1 MRDQGAPAR
10 TADGEDLDDWTNERV
25 ARQRALRA
33 AVLIDA
39 IRCLVGAGGTRVPA
53 GSLACAPDCS
63 AIITVPHCARTVTQ
77 PCTADAQCPGGET
90 CVAGCAACGN
100 GFVNPGEECDEG
112 AGNRDAP
119 NHCRPDCTLPRCG
132 DATLDFPH
140 CAGDPDTACT
150 TAEDCPAGA
159 ACEPGEACD
168 LGTATCIGGSNGGAP
183 CCAESNCP
191 GGDCP
196 GDGCTANRNDIAGC
210 CRCDCTLSPCGNCDD
225 GEPCTDDRCEPLVGC
240 VHVARPDATSCGDGD
255 PCNGEET
262 CRDGRCTPGPAPS

>member
-63 AIITVPHCARTVTQ
+63 AIITVPHCARTVTH

-100 GFVNPGEECDEG
+100 GFVDPGEECDEG
-112 AGNRDAP
+112 PATATRRTTVVPTAP
-119 NHCRPDCTLPRCG
+119 SRAAAMRPSTFPTAPATPIRHAPPPRTARRARPASRARR
-132 DATLDFPH
+132 ATSAQRP
-140 CAGDPDTACT
+140 AS
-150 TAEDCPAGA
+150 AGA
-159 ACEPGEACD
+159 TAALPVAPSPTARAATAPATGAPR
-168 LGTATCIGGSNGGAP
+168 TATTSRVAAGATAP
-183 CCAESNCP
+183 CP
-191 GGDCP
+191 
-196 GDGCTANRNDIAGC
+196 R
-210 CRCDCTLSPCGNCDD
+210 R
-225 GEPCTDDRCEPLVGC
+225 
-240 VHVARPDATSCGDGD
+240 
-255 PCNGEET
+255 
-262 CRDGRCTPGPAPS
+262 